1 MIAKRLKRRRPP
13 PLEVELTVVMNL
25 GDGPQDAVTLVDERR
40 VPLVGSVFA
49 NRDRI
54 ARSFLRLIASSPL
67 RSRNVMRKI
76 LQRR

>member
-25 GDGPQDAVTLVDERR
+25 GDAPQDAVTLVRERR
-40 VPLVGSVFA
+40 VPLVGSVFE

-54 ARSFLRLIASSPL
+54 ARSFLRLIAASPL

-76 LQRR
+76 LRRR